1 MQTLYLSRLQHY
13 LFCPRQ
19 FALIELEC
27 LWEENIF
34 TAEGQVM
41 HQKVNDGG
49 HDKRGAITSVRTL
62 PLGHKTLGLEGI
74 ADVVEYHSSTK
85 TDKNSNHNINN
96 NKTDQPIP
104 YPIEYKRGKPK
115 SHRADEVQLCAQAL
129 CLEDMHQCT
138 VPEGALFYGKTRRR
152 HIVKFDP
159 ELRQLT
165 LDTIHACRQIIDTA
179 ITPKPSYSTSKCRNC
194 SLKDH
199 CHPKIFNKNAKTWL
213 HKKISHSLNEPH
225 KDQNQKESPCDP

>member
-27 LWEENIF
+27 AWEENVY

-41 HQKVNDGG
+41 HDKVNSGG
-49 HDKRGAITSVRTL
+49 HDTRGNIKTVRTL
-62 PLGHKTLGLEGI
+62 PLGHKSLVLEGV
-74 ADVVEYHSSTK
+74 ADVVEYRTNEHGVQT
-85 TDKNSNHNINN
+85 
-96 NKTDQPIP
+96 P

-129 CLEDMHQCT
+129 CLEDMHNCQ

-152 HIVKFDP
+152 HIVSFDD
-159 ELRQLT
+159 ELRQIT
-165 LDTIHACRQIIDTA
+165 LNAINDCRQIIKQG
-179 ITPKPSYSTSKCRNC
+179 IESGVTPNASYSTSKCRNC
-194 SLKDH
+194 SLKEI
-199 CHPKIFNKNAKTWL
+199 CHPKIFNKNASAWL
-213 HKKISHSLNEPH
+213 TKQINASLND
-225 KDQNQKESPCDP
+225 KNSTTANDD

>member
-27 LWEENIF
+27 AWEENVF

-41 HQKVNDGG
+41 HEKVNSGG
-49 HDKRGAITSVRTL
+49 HDTRGSIKTVRTL
-62 PLGHKTLGLEGI
+62 RLGHETLGLEGV
-74 ADVVEYHSSTK
+74 ADVVEYH
-85 TDKNSNHNINN
+85 TDDNGQQ
-96 NKTDQPIP
+96 TPF
-104 YPIEYKRGKPK
+104 PIEYKRGKPK

-129 CLEDMHQCT
+129 CLEDMHHCH
-138 VPEGALFYGKTRRR
+138 VPKGALFYGKTRRR
-152 HIVKFDP
+152 HAVDFDK

-165 LDTIHACRQIIDTA
+165 INAISECRRIIDTRM
-179 ITPKPSYSTSKCRNC
+179 TPKPTYSTSKCRNC
-194 SLKDH
+194 SLKDI

-213 HKKISHSLNEPH
+213 TKKIVNSL
-225 KDQNQKESPCDP
+225 ESLED